1 MIVGNP
7 QIFSADQDR
16 LMQAGIVVVV
26 DALIA
31 EGLLNQSIMLE
42 ILLTGGA
49 PQPRALIPVQT
60 FMLQVVFVPD
70 VVG

>member
-1 MIVGNP
+1 
-7 QIFSADQDR
+7 
-16 LMQAGIVVVV
+16 MQAGIVVVV